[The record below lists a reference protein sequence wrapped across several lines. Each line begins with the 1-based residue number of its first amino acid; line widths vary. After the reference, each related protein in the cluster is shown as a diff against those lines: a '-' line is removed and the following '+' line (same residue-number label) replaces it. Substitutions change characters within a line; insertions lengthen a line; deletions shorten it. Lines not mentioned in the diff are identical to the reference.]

1 MLPHKIPLTNLHIFN
16 IENVLYFMY
25 NKHKPIKTRKPKK
38 KKYVC
43 EAEKYFQ
50 LSYVNKV
57 FCPNKKKKN

>member
-1 MLPHKIPLTNLHIFN
+1 
-16 IENVLYFMY
+16 MY
-25 NKHKPIKTRKPKK
+25 NKNKPIKTRKPKK

-57 FCPNKKKKN
+57 FCPNKKKKLNCAHA